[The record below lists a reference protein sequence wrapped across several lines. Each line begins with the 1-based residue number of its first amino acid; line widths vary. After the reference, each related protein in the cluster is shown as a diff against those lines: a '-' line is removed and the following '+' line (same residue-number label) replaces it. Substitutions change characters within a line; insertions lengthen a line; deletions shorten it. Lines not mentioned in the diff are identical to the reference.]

1 MQPTSHK
8 TAECVAKSQTGGT
21 LTLRDVDALCAT
33 PWGLEAFS
41 PLLDHRFLML
51 DAGSA
56 ASLTVASLEA
66 IAHRLRQLPV
76 PVIAVG
82 KVSSPALLRGVDV
95 ILPAPQDA
103 SAIIANIIEH
113 PLAAMTVVQLLRHNE
128 DVAPAQGLFAESLA
142 YASLQGGPEFARA
155 FTSAPEP
162 GMRAQEPDCAVLVER
177 TGDDLGITL
186 NRPHA
191 RNAYS
196 TAMRDGLY
204 DALQLLRMDE
214 RLRRAVVRGAGT
226 CFCIGGDLRE
236 FGTRTDVSSA
246 HAVRSSRN
254 VASTLLELG
263 SRLEFHLHRA
273 CIGSGIEIPAFA
285 ARVVA
290 NSNTFVQ
297 LPEIKLGLLPG
308 AGGTVSI
315 LRRIGRHRTAYLA
328 LSARRINAATA
339 LQWGL
344 VDAVI

>member
-1 MQPTSHK
+1 MLPPSYKTSDPL
-8 TAECVAKSQTGGT
+8 SRSNTGAM
-21 LTLRDVDALCAT
+21 LTVRELDALCAT
-33 PWGLEAFS
+33 PWGLDAYS
-41 PLLDHRFLML
+41 PLLEHKYLML
-51 DAGSA
+51 DAGGGALLPVA
-56 ASLTVASLEA
+56 ALQA

-82 KVSSPALLRGVDV
+82 KLSSPALLRGVDV
-95 ILPAPQDA
+95 IVPEAKDA
-103 SAIIANIIEH
+103 NAIIANVTEN
-113 PLAAMTVVQLLRHNE
+113 PLAAMTLVQLLRHNE
-128 DVAPAQGLFAESLA
+128 DVTPAQGLFAESLA
-142 YASLQGGPEFARA
+142 YACLQGGPEFARA
-155 FTSAPEP
+155 FSFAPAP
-162 GMRAQEPDCAVLVER
+162 GQPSQEPDCAVLVER
-177 TGDDLGITL
+177 TGDELCITL

-204 DALQLLRMDE
+204 DALQLLKMDE
-214 RLRRAVVRGAGT
+214 RLRRAVVRGEGD
-226 CFCIGGDLRE
+226 CFCIGGDLTE
-236 FGTRTDVSSA
+236 FGTRTDISSA

-254 VASTLLELG
+254 VAPAMLALS

-315 LRRIGRHRTAYLA
+315 PRRIGRHRTALLA